1 MTGQATKPIR
11 QEFEVRV
18 ELRHRCD
25 FVAVAEELSFTRAAQ
40 KLRVAHPSL
49 TVQIKLLEEE
59 LGVRLLDRGKGRVSL
74 IDEKRSFL
82 ADGKRV
88 LALSAESMEAVRHR
102 NPKETGQLKI
112 GYVTSL
118 HYHLLPATLDAF
130 HRVYSDVAL
139 NLFDMTPAEQLE
151 ALEGVKSIS
160 VSSVSAS
167 R

>member
-74 IDEKRSFL
+74 IDEERRFWQMARGCS
-82 ADGKRV
+82 
-88 LALSAESMEAVRHR
+88 
-102 NPKETGQLKI
+102 P
-112 GYVTSL
+112 
-118 HYHLLPATLDAF
+118 
-130 HRVYSDVAL
+130 
-139 NLFDMTPAEQLE
+139 
-151 ALEGVKSIS
+151 
-160 VSSVSAS
+160 
-167 R
+167 